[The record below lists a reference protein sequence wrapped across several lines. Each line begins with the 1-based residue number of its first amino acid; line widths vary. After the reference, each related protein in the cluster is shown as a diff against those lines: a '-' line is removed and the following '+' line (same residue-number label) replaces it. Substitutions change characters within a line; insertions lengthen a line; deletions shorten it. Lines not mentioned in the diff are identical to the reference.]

1 MLVLCCCILSTL
13 TQYFM
18 MTRAA
23 PQSQSSTLH
32 LHITSSFF
40 FIFIFLHLSYVL
52 RQGFIYQSNKFHT
65 TPSARFYYELCSNVS
80 FIQCLNLLSSFHH
93 YYQLTIFDGGTKVEG

>member
-40 FIFIFLHLSYVL
+40 FVFFLHLSYVL

-80 FIQCLNLLSSFHH
+80 FIQCLKLLSSFHH